1 MTAVLPK
8 YTLTEIHQIGA
19 NGFQF
24 EIPENVILAINRIS
38 NEITREPCIRN
49 PNFNSNTISY
59 FAKNTNSNAN
69 SNLNAIGFKG
79 KRRKNNNREASDDEW
94 KSAPFQAT
102 KIERNVGIDANI
114 DKIRLYLNKISDRTY
129 LQIKDDILAEL
140 VIIYDNE
147 LTEEENNKVC
157 NTLYDFSSS
166 NKFYSRICAEMYSEL
181 VTRYSP
187 IRLHFQLKMQFENM
201 VSIYNDVNY
210 IDPDTDYD
218 GFCNNNKLNEKRRS
232 NSQFYVNLAIN
243 GLITNE
249 HIAKILAY
257 LLNIVMIR
265 SQENGNKHLVDE
277 LIENIAILYKPDML
291 STINEDE
298 DQFMIQ
304 DETITDYINILA
316 NAKSKD
322 YKSLTNKSIFK
333 LMDLIES

>member
-1 MTAVLPK
+1 M
-8 YTLTEIHQIGA
+8 
-19 NGFQF
+19 
-24 EIPENVILAINRIS
+24 
-38 NEITREPCIRN
+38 
-49 PNFNSNTISY
+49 
-59 FAKNTNSNAN
+59 
-69 SNLNAIGFKG
+69 
-79 KRRKNNNREASDDEW
+79 
-94 KSAPFQAT
+94 
-102 KIERNVGIDANI
+102 
-114 DKIRLYLNKISDRTY
+114 
-129 LQIKDDILAEL
+129 
-140 VIIYDNE
+140 
-147 LTEEENNKVC
+147 
-157 NTLYDFSSS
+157 
-166 NKFYSRICAEMYSEL
+166 
-181 VTRYSP
+181 
-187 IRLHFQLKMQFENM
+187 
-201 VSIYNDVNY
+201 
-210 IDPDTDYD
+210 
-218 GFCNNNKLNEKRRS
+218 NEKRRS

-333 LMDLIES
+333 LNSNFCSFIVL

>member
-1 MTAVLPK
+1 
-8 YTLTEIHQIGA
+8 
-19 NGFQF
+19 
-24 EIPENVILAINRIS
+24 
-38 NEITREPCIRN
+38 
-49 PNFNSNTISY
+49 
-59 FAKNTNSNAN
+59 
-69 SNLNAIGFKG
+69 
-79 KRRKNNNREASDDEW
+79 
-94 KSAPFQAT
+94 
-102 KIERNVGIDANI
+102 
-114 DKIRLYLNKISDRTY
+114 
-129 LQIKDDILAEL
+129 
-140 VIIYDNE
+140 
-147 LTEEENNKVC
+147 
-157 NTLYDFSSS
+157 
-166 NKFYSRICAEMYSEL
+166 
-181 VTRYSP
+181 
-187 IRLHFQLKMQFENM
+187 M

-249 HIAKILAY
+249 LISKIFAY